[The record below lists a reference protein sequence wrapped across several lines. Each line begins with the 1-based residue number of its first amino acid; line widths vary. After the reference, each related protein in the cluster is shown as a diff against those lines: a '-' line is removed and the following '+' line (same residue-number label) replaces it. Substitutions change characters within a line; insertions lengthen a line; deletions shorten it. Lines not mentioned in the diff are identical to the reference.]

1 MDKEDKFFIVSDDI
15 RHGTLESFD
24 NYADAHKY
32 AFDYSQNA
40 VGCDFSVY
48 RLMSTFTS
56 TATVEVKNY

>member
-15 RHGTLESFD
+15 RHETLEAFD
-24 NYADAHKY
+24 NYADAHKS
-32 AFDYSQNA
+32 AFEYTQNA
-40 VGCDFSVY
+40 VGSDFSIY